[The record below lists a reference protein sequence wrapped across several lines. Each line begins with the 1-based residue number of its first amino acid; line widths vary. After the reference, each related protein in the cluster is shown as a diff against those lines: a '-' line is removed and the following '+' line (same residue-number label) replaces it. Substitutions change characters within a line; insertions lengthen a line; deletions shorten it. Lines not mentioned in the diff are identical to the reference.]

1 MIGPLAK
8 PNVRKMLP
16 IFQDKAKE
24 VSDVLDKAIDG
35 EDKGVVEGTI
45 RKLSNLLCV

>member
-1 MIGPLAK
+1 
-8 PNVRKMLP
+8 MLP

-24 VSDVLDKAIDG
+24 LSVILDKAIEG

-45 RKLSNLLCV
+45 INLIILLCIYLVYEEQPLT

>member
-1 MIGPLAK
+1 
-8 PNVRKMLP
+8 MLP

-24 VSDVLDKAIDG
+24 LSDMLDKAIEG

-45 RKLSNLLCV
+45 RTLCILFFFSSIFADLE